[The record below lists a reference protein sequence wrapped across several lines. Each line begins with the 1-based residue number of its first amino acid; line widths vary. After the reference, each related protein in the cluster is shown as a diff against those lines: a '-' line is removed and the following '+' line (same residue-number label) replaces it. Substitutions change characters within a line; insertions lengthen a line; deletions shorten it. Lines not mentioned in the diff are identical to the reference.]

1 MKTLPLVTVYM
12 PNYNYENY
20 IEQSIQSVID
30 QSYSNWELIIILDG
44 VIDNSKLIIDKF
56 IKSYPKKISVINNRK
71 RKGLQVCANL
81 ALKKAKGKYF
91 IRLDPDDYLNESAL
105 IVMTNY
111 LENNKNISIVYPDY
125 FYVDKKSN
133 ILDVDTR
140 KKIGTDVN
148 VFDLPAHGACTMI
161 RTTDLEKIGGYSK
174 KFSAQDGYDIW
185 YNVLD
190 KYNIFN
196 ISTPL
201 FYYRQH
207 NLSLTR
213 KEDRILGERQKIKK
227 YYASK
232 KQLNYKLLFIIGAKN
247 KDQEIDNIVLKKINK
262 IPLIEYT
269 LNEIQK
275 FKKNSIT
282 IVNSDDDKVLSYLRR
297 RYNKKLILL
306 KRPNHL
312 NEMHVT
318 VDDIIA
324 NSLEEVDY
332 KKIDYNIIV
341 YLNVNSPLKKYEN
354 IREGIDTLILHDFEK
369 VISVYEDLDLHFTHK
384 MNGLEPIS
392 RRRHAELRIEREALY
407 VDNRAFSITW
417 KHKIK
422 NASRNKKI
430 GHVVMKRSNSL
441 NIREELE
448 LFVAKKILSK

>member
-12 PNYNYENY
+12 PNYNYEDY
-20 IEQSIQSVID
+20 IEQSIQSVIN
-30 QSYSNWELIIILDG
+30 QTYSNWELIVILDG
-44 VIDNSKLIIDKF
+44 VIDNSKMIIKKF
-56 IKSYPKKISVINNRK
+56 LNLYPKKISIIENK
-71 RKGLQVCANL
+71 KKKGLQTCANL

-91 IRLDPDDYLNESAL
+91 IRLDPDDYFNESAL
-105 IVMTNY
+105 LVMSNY
-111 LENNKNISIVYPDY
+111 LENNKKISIVYPDY

-133 ILDVDTR
+133 ILDIDMR
-140 KKIGTDVN
+140 KKIGTEVN

-161 RTTDLEKIGGYSK
+161 RTRILKKLGGYSK
-174 KFSAQDGYDIW
+174 KFTAQDGYDIW
-185 YNVLD
+185 YNILD

-207 NLSLTR
+207 SLSLTR
-213 KEDRILGERQKIKK
+213 GEQRILGERQKIKK

-232 KQLNYKLLFIIGAKN
+232 KQLNYKLLFVIGAKN
-247 KDQEIDNIVLKKINK
+247 KNQKIDNIVLKKINK

-269 LNEIQK
+269 FNEIKK

-282 IVNSDDDKVLSYLRR
+282 IVNTDDDKVLNYLKKK
-297 RYNKKLILL
+297 NDKKLILH
-306 KRPNHL
+306 KRPNYL
-312 NEMHVT
+312 NDIHIT
-318 VDDIIA
+318 IDDIIQ
-324 NSLEEVDY
+324 NSINEVNS

-354 IREGIDTLILHDFEK
+354 ICEGIDTLILHNFEK

-392 RRRHAELRIEREALY
+392 RRRHSELRIEREALY

-417 KHKIK
+417 RKKIN
-422 NASRNKKI
+422 NARRNEKI
-430 GHVVMKRSNSL
+430 GHVVMRRNSSL
-441 NIREELE
+441 NIREELDI
-448 LFVAKKILSK
+448 LVVSKILEK